1 MSSNESNT
9 TLFYSDLINEE
20 RQSDILSIV
29 DF

>member
-9 TLFYSDLINEE
+9 TLFYSDLINKE
-20 RQSDILSIV
+20 RQSDNLSIV